1 MAIVTESFLP
11 QINGVTNSVL
21 RVLEALRAGGHEA
34 MVLAPDD
41 PKGVPSHYLGFPV
54 HTVGSLP
61 LPWYTDFRVATVTVA
76 TIERKLADFA
86 PDVVHLAAPV
96 LLGRTALIAAGRLGL
111 PTVALYQTDVPSY
124 AVRYGYPLAE
134 SAVWR
139 HMRRVHDMA
148 TLTLAPSSFTRDQL
162 LRHGF
167 PRVGVW
173 GRGVDS
179 VRFCPGRRDES
190 LHERWAPHGECVIGY
205 LGRLGA
211 EKRVSDLAV
220 LGDIPNT
227 RLVIIGDGPQRE
239 ELHEQLPRAIFTG
252 ARTGDAL
259 PRHLASADLFVHPG
273 ELETFG
279 QTLQE
284 ASACALPVIAPRMGG
299 PVDIVQE
306 GRTGHL
312 YAPGDMA
319 DLHDSVAQLVAD
331 PQLRGRLGNNAR
343 LAMEPRTWPRM
354 CAQLFAYYGQAI
366 TMTRSTTAAAVAA

>member
-11 QINGVTNSVL
+11 QINGVANSVL
-21 RVLEALRAGGHEA
+21 RVLESLKAGGHEA

-76 TIERKLADFA
+76 TLERKLAEFA
-86 PDVVHLAAPV
+86 PDVVHAAAPV

-111 PTVALYQTDVPSY
+111 PSVALYQTDVPSY
-124 AVRYGYPLAE
+124 AVRYGYGLAE

-139 HMRRVHDMA
+139 HMRRVHEMA
-148 TLTLAPSSFTRDQL
+148 TLTLAPSSFTMGQL
-162 LRHGF
+162 LDHGF

-173 GRGVDS
+173 GRGVDAM
-179 VRFCPGRRDES
+179 RFQPARRDEH
-190 LHERWAPHGECVIGY
+190 LHATWAPHGQCVIGY

-220 LGDIPNT
+220 LDDIPGT
-227 RLVIIGDGPQRE
+227 QLVVIGDGPQRD
-239 ELHEQLPRAIFTG
+239 ELREQLPHAIFTG
-252 ARTGDAL
+252 AKTGDEL
-259 PRHLASADLFVHPG
+259 PRHLASVDVFVHPG

-284 ASACALPVIAPRMGG
+284 ASACALPVVAPRRGG
-299 PVDIVQE
+299 PIDIVQE

-312 YAPGDMA
+312 YTPGDMT
-319 DLHDSVAQLVAD
+319 DLHDSVARLVAD
-331 PQLRGRLGNNAR
+331 PVLRHRLGQSAR
-343 LAMEPRTWPRM
+343 LTMEPRTWPKL
-354 CAQLFAYYGQAI
+354 CSQLHGYYLQALS
-366 TMTRSTTAAAVAA
+366 MTRRSAVVAA

>member
-21 RVLEALRAGGHEA
+21 RVLEALRVGGHEA

-41 PKGVPSHYLGFPV
+41 PKGVPAHYLGFPV

-76 TIERKLADFA
+76 SIERKLADFA
-86 PDVVHLAAPV
+86 PDVVHAAAPV
-96 LLGRTALIAAGRLGL
+96 LLGRTALVAAGRLGL
-111 PTVALYQTDVPSY
+111 PSVALYQTDVPNY

-134 SAVWR
+134 SAAWR

-148 TLTLAPSSFTRDQL
+148 TLTLAPSSFTKEQL
-162 LRHGF
+162 LAHGF
-167 PRVGVW
+167 TRVGVW

-179 VRFCPGRRDES
+179 VRFQPSRRDES
-190 LHERWAPHGECVIGY
+190 LHDAWAPHGECVIGY

-220 LGDIPNT
+220 LDDIPGT
-227 RLVIIGDGPQRE
+227 RVVIIGDGPQRE
-239 ELHEQLPRAIFTG
+239 ELREQLPDAIFTG
-252 ARTGDAL
+252 AKTGNAL
-259 PRHLASADLFVHPG
+259 PRHLASTDIFVHPG

-284 ASACALPVIAPRMGG
+284 ASACALPVVAPRMGG

-312 YAPGDMA
+312 YTPGDMS
-319 DLHDSVAQLVAD
+319 DLHDSVARLAGD
-331 PQLRGRLGNNAR
+331 PHLRARLGHAAR
-343 LAMEPRTWPRM
+343 LAMEPRTWPRL
-354 CAQLFAYYGQAI
+354 CAQLISYYVQAV
-366 TMTRSTTAAAVAA
+366 TMSRTTRAASVAA